1 MATKWRNFTRNC
13 WVKAVAVILVVAS
26 AGVAAWQ
33 AAAFADYVYNAQD
46 NYLDSMLDR
55 RMLFTREM
63 PANYLIEN
71 QDSLIYQLYSQV
83 QQGNESYVA
92 SGQSIDEVELCE
104 QIYNFYYD
112 LYYNEYEDE
121 SLEMQTIRR
130 TVYPAE
136 EGSSNA
142 LSDEKINELVTL
154 AMNYEITQDGGDAAN
169 FRGWLEMNRGVYA
182 VFRQK
187 MIAEQLDNVRDTA
200 RLTSLLEGYDYY
212 AYCKETDTTLTN
224 LDVTNAA
231 AAKKQL
237 TASDYPLVCSLNAN
251 GFFDWQGQLWDDT
264 AQPIEDISSYYDQP
278 FGSGDVLLLAL
289 RPTTYDSMAAQ
300 WATASRVVQ
309 RFAGII
315 CIVVLAALLGF
326 VLLCCGAGRKTTADG
341 IHLIGFDRVWTE
353 AQIVLGTAAW
363 LTWVGII
370 CVLIDQYDSIPQN
383 ILYPI
388 VIVSSMLLAAVT
400 LGLVLAQIRRIK
412 ARKWLNGFL
421 FWRLFKKYI
430 VHGVR
435 WLAQQFGK
443 SSLRQ
448 KIVILSILLPLLCIF
463 WFTVPFII
471 AGLLYFGMREADSFE
486 AVTNGARDIRAGKT
500 ETHIKLEY
508 GSRELHALA
517 DDLNGI
523 SDGFGDAVNT
533 AVKSERLK
541 AELISNVSHDIKTPL
556 TSIITYIDLL
566 KKCNLTDPTARE
578 YVDVLDQK
586 AQRLRILTGDLFD
599 ASKASSGAMK
609 VELMQAD
616 FDALLRQALGER
628 SEHLTKANLDV
639 RIDSNPPVYV
649 NADGRLLWR
658 ILDNLLSN
666 CARYAL
672 PGSRVYIA
680 IQPGTEFA
688 TLTIKNISASE
699 LNISSD
705 ELMERFTRGDRSRH
719 TEGSGLGLSIAR
731 SLAELMG
738 GTCRVE
744 IDGDLFKAMVT
755 IPVWKET

>member
-1 MATKWRNFTRNC
+1 MATKWKNFTRNC

-26 AGVAAWQ
+26 VGVAAWQ
-33 AAAFADYVYNAQD
+33 TVALANEQYRRDSNLVSV
-46 NYLDSMLDR
+46 LDE
-55 RMLFTREM
+55 RMLLMQEI
-63 PANYLIEN
+63 PLDYLVEN
-71 QDSLIYQLYSQV
+71 QDALVYHLYSQI
-83 QQGNESYVA
+83 QQGSEDYVA
-92 SGQSIDEVELCE
+92 SGNSINEIDLC
-104 QIYNFYYD
+104 QKIHDFYFD
-112 LYYNEYEDE
+112 LYYSEYDDE
-121 SLEMQTIRR
+121 SLADQTIRR
-130 TVYPAE
+130 TVYPADAD
-136 EGSSNA
+136 SPNA

-154 AMNYEITQDGGDAAN
+154 AIKYEIIQDSGDAAN
-169 FRGWLEMNRGVYA
+169 FRGWLEENRGVYT
-182 VFRQK
+182 VFRQE
-187 MIAEQLDNVRDTA
+187 MITEQLDNVRDTSW
-200 RLTSLLEGYDYY
+200 LTSLLEGYDYY

-224 LDVTNAA
+224 LDVADAA
-231 AAKKQL
+231 AAQKQL
-237 TASDYPLVCSLNAN
+237 TASNYPLVCSLNAD
-251 GFFDWQGQLWDDT
+251 GSLGWQGELWTDDAQLS
-264 AQPIEDISSYYDQP
+264 EDMSSYYDLS
-278 FGSGDVLLLAL
+278 FRSGDVLLIAL
-289 RPTTYDSMAAQ
+289 KPTTYDNMSAW
-300 WATASRVVQ
+300 WANSSYIVQ

-315 CIVVLAALLGF
+315 TLAAIVALLGF
-326 VLLCCGAGRKTTADG
+326 VLLCFGAGRKTAEDG

-353 AQIVLGTAAW
+353 AQIILGAAAW
-363 LTWVGII
+363 TVWICIL
-370 CVLIDQYDSIPQN
+370 CVLIDQYASIPEN
-383 ILYPI
+383 VLYI
-388 VIVSSMLLAAVT
+388 TAIVSSMLLAAAM
-400 LGLVLAQIRRIK
+400 LGLILAQIRRIK
-412 ARKWLNGFL
+412 AHKWLDGFL
-421 FWRLFKKYI
+421 FCRLFKKYI

-435 WLAQQFGK
+435 WVVQQFGK
-443 SSLRQ
+443 SPLRQ
-448 KIVILSILLPLLCIF
+448 KIVVLAILLPLLCVF

-486 AVTNGARDIRAGKT
+486 AVTNGAHDIRAGKT
-500 ETHIKLEY
+500 GTHINLAH
-508 GSRELHALA
+508 GSKELHALA

-523 SDGFGDAVNT
+523 SDGFGDAVDT

-609 VELMQAD
+609 VELMQTD

-628 SEHLTKANLDV
+628 SEHLEKANLDV

-680 IQPGTEFA
+680 IQPGTDFA
-688 TLTIKNISASE
+688 TLTMKNISASE
-699 LNISSD
+699 LNISAD

-719 TEGSGLGLSIAR
+719 TEGSGLGLSIAK

-738 GTCRVE
+738 GSCRVE

-755 IPVWKET
+755 IPVWKEA